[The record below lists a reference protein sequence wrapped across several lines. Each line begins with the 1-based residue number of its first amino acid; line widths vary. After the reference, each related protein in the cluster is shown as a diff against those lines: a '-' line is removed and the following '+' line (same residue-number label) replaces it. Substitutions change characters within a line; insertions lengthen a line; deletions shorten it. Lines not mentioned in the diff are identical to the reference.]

1 MPMLR
6 RLGCGRDLLKGDSGM
21 DWHQWLQLDLLDHY
35 KLEVVPAGIV
45 RPFVMLI
52 SSSPGL
58 GHTDSHRYC
67 RSFASSFV
75 FRGMRLNSD

>member
-35 KLEVVPAGIV
+35 KLEVVQAGIA
-45 RPFVMLI
+45 PL
-52 SSSPGL
+52 
-58 GHTDSHRYC
+58 
-67 RSFASSFV
+67 
-75 FRGMRLNSD
+75 